1 MLTPEQRAKISEY
14 AAQGVA
20 KAEIARRLEVS
31 RATVHR
37 VLAEESGPAN
47 LAAARTTQGKGPAR
61 ALLAVLF
68 ELFEDLRELRA
79 QCRAR
84 AADQKALERIGWY
97 NLPGQENQP
106 TWAKFWAAFDL
117 KIDESYKVVERQ
129 VQDLRIDIPSLQ
141 RLYMDMLDV
150 RTAAAWARSRAA
162 SAPDTECSERADEPE
177 QKPSRPEE
185 PSLLDK
191 IIGNVKKLI
200 IGHRP

>member
-1 MLTPEQRAKISEY
+1 MLTPEQRAKISAY

-20 KAEIARRLEVS
+20 KAEIARRLKVS

-79 QCRAR
+79 QCRQR

-97 NLPGQENQP
+97 NLPGHENQP
-106 TWAKFWAAFDL
+106 AWAKFWAAFDL
-117 KIDESYKVVERQ
+117 KIDESYKVVARQ

-150 RTAAAWARSRAA
+150 RTVWARFQAA
-162 SAPDTECSERADEPE
+162 SAPDTECSETADEPE
-177 QKPSRPEE
+177 HKPSRPEE

-191 IIGNVKKLI
+191 IVGNVKKLI